1 VIPWMKLF
9 LLFIANGRNRVVLI
23 RLISDDLQSLR
34 YPGFNLA
41 QPPIRRTLCW
51 WETMCNLSAIL
62 IHILAIGKSDFRT
75 ANELLKLVA
84 LYLQPYQGRILNKLG
99 CCIFL
104 ELPLYLRKDTS
115 LPSANR
121 KRKIQLIKLRW
132 ILRDLRIMLLV
143 RYDLSMLL
151 SPFFAPP

>member
-1 VIPWMKLF
+1 
-9 LLFIANGRNRVVLI
+9 
-23 RLISDDLQSLR
+23 
-34 YPGFNLA
+34 
-41 QPPIRRTLCW
+41 
-51 WETMCNLSAIL
+51 MCNLSAIL

-121 KRKIQLIKLRW
+121 KRKIQLIKLR
-132 ILRDLRIMLLV
+132 
-143 RYDLSMLL
+143 
-151 SPFFAPP
+151 